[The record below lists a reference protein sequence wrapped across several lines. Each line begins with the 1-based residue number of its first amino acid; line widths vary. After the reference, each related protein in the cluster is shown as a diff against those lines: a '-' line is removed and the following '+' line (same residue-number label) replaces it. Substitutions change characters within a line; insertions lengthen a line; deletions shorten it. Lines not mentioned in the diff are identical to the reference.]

1 MITRNEEILPLTP
14 QVFYTLAALAE
25 VNNLTGADVT
35 RGVERLSNGVVVM
48 VPGTA
53 YKILSRLIKMGFVT
67 EIAPKTHRLTEHGAW
82 WLEAE
87 TTRLEKAAAASR
99 EALRSFG
106 YRNQKSS
113 GPNGVAELLV
123 DSLSG

>member
-14 QVFYTLAALAE
+14 QVFYTLVALAE
-25 VNNLTGADVT
+25 NNNLTGADIT
-35 RGVERLSNGVVVM
+35 REVEKLSNGIVVM
-48 VPGTA
+48 APGTA
-53 YKILSRLIKMGFVT
+53 YKIVARLQTVGLALN
-67 EIAPKTHRLTEHGAW
+67 IAPNVFRLSEHGAW

-99 EALRSFG
+99 EALLSFG
-106 YRNQKSS
+106 YRHQKSS
-113 GPNGVAELLV
+113 EPNGFAELLV